1 MPNDNISSCN
11 FNDLDELIQ
20 TTREAG
26 KLLPDLEE
34 QALAARRLITRLE
47 HLQANTD
54 WCPDMVASLA
64 AAAYAIIEKIEE
76 QISPLLERHS
86 AKPTLH

>member
-1 MPNDNISSCN
+1 MTNHGTSACD
-11 FNDLDELIQ
+11 FDDLDDLIHAA
-20 TTREAG
+20 REAS

-47 HLQANTD
+47 HLQANPD
-54 WCPDMVASLA
+54 WRPDMVASLA

-76 QISPLLERHS
+76 QTSPLLERHS